1 MWLWFWKWET
11 LALPIWRL
19 ELITNKIKQNYLK
32 QRDLAP
38 LRRQFIPFQLAWCQM
53 SPKENQPVVWGKFN
67 WRRKKNWF
75 AMNGNVQALSL
86 VFNSDAS
93 ISNLR
98 RLRSALLISTY
109 CSNQPTRKL
118 LRLRMP
124 FMLMLAQLEKT
135 RLKKIALAS
144 VWVTTHRILIGLKL
158 MIPKALPKHVE

>member
-1 MWLWFWKWET
+1 
-11 LALPIWRL
+11 
-19 ELITNKIKQNYLK
+19 
-32 QRDLAP
+32 
-38 LRRQFIPFQLAWCQM
+38 
-53 SPKENQPVVWGKFN
+53 
-67 WRRKKNWF
+67 
-75 AMNGNVQALSL
+75 MNGNVQALSL

-144 VWVTTHRILIGLKL
+144 V
-158 MIPKALPKHVE
+158 